1 MRGVDLLV
9 AVGALLAVLG
19 ALIVRRAWPR
29 RGAVEA
35 ALTLVRALG
44 DAALVLD
51 REGRIV
57 SANDAAGRLVGVGT
71 RALEGQ
77 PIAALGEDLRVLAR
91 GLAHGPAAGMVS
103 VSFRAA
109 APFRARAAL
118 ARISS
123 RPARDLVVVRLEP
136 SLQRPPPLPVTHPA
150 HASTAALDVSA
161 PDVPAPDEARAG
173 LGAAAAAVRGP
184 LSRASRAVSLLR
196 LTSTNLD
203 ARPAAALVAA
213 EEALEEAERRVA
225 ALAAAGQPGVR
236 RALDLSA
243 LVEDLVRATSL
254 PPGVRVRGDLAPAR
268 ALGDERP
275 LRAALREVLRS
286 AASALSA
293 GEILI
298 TVRGDGNAPTI
309 VFAAP
314 GATAAAHLPLARA
327 LLAPHGGRVDE
338 LPGRDGAW
346 RLRLALPRA
355 PAEALAPA

>member
-1 MRGVDLLV
+1 M
-9 AVGALLAVLG
+9 
-19 ALIVRRAWPR
+19 
-29 RGAVEA
+29 ES
-35 ALTLVRALG
+35 ALTLARALG
-44 DAALVLD
+44 DAVLVLD

-57 SANDAAGRLVGVGT
+57 SANDAAGRLVGVGAG
-71 RALEGQ
+71 ALEGE

-91 GLAHGPAAGMVS
+91 GLAHGPAAGVVS
-103 VSFRAA
+103 VSFRAGS
-109 APFRARAAL
+109 PFRARAAL

-123 RPARDLVVVRLEP
+123 RPALDLVVVRLEP
-136 SLQRPPPLPVTHPA
+136 APQRPPPLPPSNPV
-150 HASTAALDVSA
+150 HAA
-161 PDVPAPDEARAG
+161 PQGPEVPASDEARAG

-184 LSRASRAVSLLR
+184 LARASRAVSLLR

-213 EEALEEAERRVA
+213 EEALEEAERRVS

-293 GEILI
+293 GEIVI
-298 TVRGDGNAPTI
+298 TVRGDGHAPTVI
-309 VFAAP
+309 FAAP

-355 PAEALAPA
+355 PADALAPA